1 MTSSDCIPA
10 NHISIVPYYTS
21 SSPVKHT
28 HSYSLILSRT
38 NLEPEEEVQY
48 ILEVDKLRYKGTF
61 HDYAETVVQFGY
73 VNLFSVVSGY
83 SNQ

>member
-10 NHISIVPYYTS
+10 THINNVLYYTN

-28 HSYSLILSRT
+28 HSYLIIMSRT

-73 VNLFSVVSGY
+73 VNLFSVVSGC